1 LDENPTL
8 KIEWLARR
16 GKLGKEF
23 QSLCEN
29 GSLWIETDE
38 YVSEKSRQLPPYE
51 FCFDI
56 ETGDPLHGFPLNLD
70 DLKDDLRAFF
80 DMCQH
85 DAKQE
90 AIAKSVQLKA
100 KNKTFFIIESDDEAD
115 EGLAEI
121 AHAEDDVVLCI
132 VDDDNLI
139 LPPEEQKR
147 VSAHES
153 RQVQEERARVEDE
166 LNKLFMLATA
176 DREKLDKICQAIE
189 SKAQAKELDISN
201 KWKIMTG
208 IACEDPL
215 LIWARAEH
223 SQCKTIIQLWKAK
236 GVQMPSIEVIDWEKK
251 FFSNVRLNLNNLEK
265 HQRNCRIESS
275 DKEPPRKSSRTK
287 PVQLRV
293 QDVASA
299 IKSTFGIWLYKCNNR
314 VFQSPAYRARHV
326 SPAIKWI
333 GFFLHNQSVF
343 SHLKVSCSKV
353 FISLKIK
360 MIYFFLLR
368 FAFAY
373 GCGPI
378 VFAT

>member
-56 ETGDPLHGFPLNLD
+56 ETGDSLHGFPLNLD

-90 AIAKSVQLKA
+90 AIAKSAQLKA
-100 KNKTFFIIESDDEAD
+100 KNKTFFVIESDDEAD

-121 AHAEDDVVLCI
+121 THAKDDVVLYI
-132 VDDDNLI
+132 IDDDNLI

-153 RQVQEERARVEDE
+153 R
-166 LNKLFMLATA
+166 
-176 DREKLDKICQAIE
+176 
-189 SKAQAKELDISN
+189 
-201 KWKIMTG
+201 
-208 IACEDPL
+208 
-215 LIWARAEH
+215 
-223 SQCKTIIQLWKAK
+223 
-236 GVQMPSIEVIDWEKK
+236 
-251 FFSNVRLNLNNLEK
+251 
-265 HQRNCRIESS
+265 
-275 DKEPPRKSSRTK
+275 
-287 PVQLRV
+287 
-293 QDVASA
+293 
-299 IKSTFGIWLYKCNNR
+299 
-314 VFQSPAYRARHV
+314 
-326 SPAIKWI
+326 
-333 GFFLHNQSVF
+333 
-343 SHLKVSCSKV
+343 
-353 FISLKIK
+353 
-360 MIYFFLLR
+360 
-368 FAFAY
+368 
-373 GCGPI
+373 
-378 VFAT
+378 